1 MANPEIVLPP
11 ARIEIGLVHGG
22 IDDDDISEI
31 VSSGGDPVDAIVVGH
46 YVGVKPQ
53 AAELAVDRAISRAL
67 TGVAAGEAGADGGL
81 EDGLLTQLSERGTF
95 RGELGQPFLLADPRT
110 RNRARG
116 KANGVER
123 TIVVAGMGVPARFGE
138 PELTVL
144 VRELCWA
151 LAHLGKRHLA
161 TVLIG
166 SGNGNLRSEE
176 CISGWIRGIKR
187 AVSGLEHDTGKQIRR
202 VTFVEF
208 NAAKIGQIHEAIL
221 REKRQLDSTSRLVID
236 YAGPDPETL
245 TRLRQQGV
253 RESIERLQRKLD
265 AGEDE
270 RYPASLIPTRVTVAY
285 ERRVYRYGAI
295 TADASV
301 PQREIRLDPALVA
314 DANRELAAEG
324 GRELQRERARFM
336 ERLVIP
342 EDLRRHLLSRA
353 PLVLLLD
360 TTTARLHWE
369 MVAQPS
375 LDGLVD
381 EGSTVSPPNSFFP
394 DAFLGTSRG
403 LTRQLL
409 TAFAPPPQPPP
420 PPRRL
425 LRVLVVADPAEDAPL
440 PGASD
445 EGRRV
450 AELLESCNTL
460 FAERGSGVEVDALI
474 GPREATRTNVLRR
487 LMLRSYDVL
496 HFAGHCVYKPRDP
509 AASGWVFSGHQL
521 LSALELTRVDRV
533 PEFVFSNACES
544 GITPDRAEARSIGL
558 APSFAESF
566 FARGVANFVC
576 TAWPVTDTGALTFA
590 LELYQRLLG
599 LEPDGNDYRA
609 STPSVMHEAMRDARC
624 ATASVP
630 DGIQTWGAYQHYGNP
645 YFRLFE
651 PARKP

>member
-1 MANPEIVLPP
+1 MSNPEMVLPP

-22 IDDDDISEI
+22 IDDDGIFDV
-31 VSSGGDPVDAIVVGH
+31 VSAGGDPVDAIVVGH

-53 AAELAVDRAISRAL
+53 AAELAVDRAITRAMKG
-67 TGVAAGEAGADGGL
+67 TGSKEAATDGAHD
-81 EDGLLTQLSERGTF
+81 EGLLTLLSERGTF
-95 RGELGQPFLLADPRT
+95 RGELGQPFLLADPRP
-110 RNRARG
+110 RKGARAQ
-116 KANGVER
+116 ASAVER
-123 TIVVAGMGVPARFGE
+123 TIVIAGMGVPARFGE

-151 LAHLGKRHLA
+151 LAHLGKRHIA

-166 SGNGNLRSEE
+166 SGNGNLRPDE
-176 CISGWIRGIKR
+176 CVSGWIRGIKR
-187 AVSGLEHDTGKQIRR
+187 AVTGVADDTGTQVRR
-202 VTFVEF
+202 VTFVEHS
-208 NAAKIGQIHEAIL
+208 AAKIGPIHEAIL
-221 REKRQLDSTSRLVID
+221 REKRQLDSTSRLLID
-236 YAGPDPETL
+236 YVGPDVEAL
-245 TRLRQQGV
+245 RRLRRQGV
-253 RESIERLQRKLD
+253 KESIERLQRQLE
-265 AGEDE
+265 AGEDL
-270 RYPASLIPTRVTVAY
+270 RKPADLIPTRVTVGY

-301 PQREIRLDPALVA
+301 PQREIRLDPVLVA

-324 GRELQRERARFM
+324 GRALQRERARFM

-342 EDLRRHLLSRA
+342 EDLRRHLVSRA

-375 LDGLVD
+375 LDGQVD
-381 EGSTVSPPNSFFP
+381 ESTAGIAP
-394 DAFLGTSRG
+394 DTFVPDTFLGTSRG
-403 LTRQLL
+403 LTRQLM

-420 PPRRL
+420 PARRL

-440 PGASD
+440 PGARE
-445 EGRRV
+445 EGMRV
-450 AELLESCNTL
+450 AELLESSNAAFT
-460 FAERGSGVEVDALI
+460 ERGSGIVVDALI
-474 GPREATRTNVLRR
+474 GPVEATRTNVLRR
-487 LMLRSYDVL
+487 LMLHSYDVL
-496 HFAGHCVYKPRDP
+496 HFAGHCVYKARDP
-509 AASGWVFSGHQL
+509 AASGWVFTGRQL

-544 GITPDRAEARSIGL
+544 GLTPDRAEDRSIGL

-576 TAWPVTDTGALTFA
+576 TAWPVSDVGAVTFA
-590 LELYQRLLG
+590 MTLYRRLLG
-599 LEPDGNDYRA
+599 LEPGGDGLETTSPR
-609 STPSVMHEAMRDARC
+609 VMHEAMRDARC
-624 ATASVP
+624 ETACVP

-651 PARKP
+651 ATRRA

>member
-1 MANPEIVLPP
+1 MANPEMVLPP

-22 IDDDDISEI
+22 IDADDISEI
-31 VSSGGDPVDAIVVGH
+31 VSASGDPVDAIVVGH
-46 YVGVKPQ
+46 YVGVRPQ

-67 TGVAAGEAGADGGL
+67 YGHDSRGAAADGAQV
-81 EDGLLTQLSERGTF
+81 DGLLTQLSERGTF

-110 RNRARG
+110 PNGARG
-116 KANGVER
+116 AAKAVER

-151 LAHLGKRHLA
+151 LAHLGKRHIA

-166 SGNGNLRSEE
+166 SGNGNLRADE

-187 AVSGLEHDTGKQIRR
+187 AVTGVADDTGTLVRR
-202 VTFVEF
+202 VTFVEH
-208 NAAKIGQIHEAIL
+208 NAAKIGPIHEAIL
-221 REKRQLDSTSRLVID
+221 REKRQLDSTSRLLID
-236 YAGPDPETL
+236 YVGPDAEAL
-245 TRLRQQGV
+245 RRLRRQGV
-253 RESIERLQRKLD
+253 KESIERLQRQLE
-265 AGEDE
+265 AGDDLRE
-270 RYPASLIPTRVTVAY
+270 PASLIPTRVTVGY
-285 ERRVYRYGAI
+285 ERKVYRYGAI

-301 PQREIRLDPALVA
+301 PQREIRLDPVLVA

-324 GRELQRERARFM
+324 GLQLQRERARFM

-381 EGSTVSPPNSFFP
+381 ESTTAMPPDTFVP
-394 DAFLGTSRG
+394 DTFLGTSRG
-403 LTRQLL
+403 LTRQLM

-420 PPRRL
+420 PARRL
-425 LRVLVVADPAEDAPL
+425 LRVLVVADPAADAPL
-440 PGASD
+440 PGARE
-445 EGRRV
+445 EGLRV
-450 AELLESCNTL
+450 AELLESCNAS
-460 FAERGSGVEVDALI
+460 FAERGSGVVVDALI
-474 GPREATRTNVLRR
+474 GPQQATRTNVLRR
-487 LMLRSYDVL
+487 LMLHSYDVL
-496 HFAGHCVYKPRDP
+496 HFAGHCVFKARDP
-509 AASGWVFSGHQL
+509 AASGWVFSGRQL

-544 GITPDRAEARSIGL
+544 GLTPDRAEARSVGL

-576 TAWPVTDTGALTFA
+576 TAWPVSDVGAVTFA
-590 LELYQRLLG
+590 LALYQQLLG
-599 LEPDGNDYRA
+599 LEPDGAGYR
-609 STPSVMHEAMRDARC
+609 TGIPRVMHEAMREARC
-624 ATASVP
+624 ATAGVP
-630 DGIQTWGAYQHYGNP
+630 DGVQTWGAYQHYGNP

-651 PARKP
+651 PPRNA